1 MLWHA
6 VSHLKQERT
15 HGVPGKDGG
24 AEAVGMGFVA
34 GRTKKCQRER
44 ERGGG
49 RLPACLQ
56 CWVTLPS
63 QPVRNGDPNTSMW
76 EMLATEGSSWD
87 NSFQTVRVLPCL

>member
-1 MLWHA
+1 MHA
-6 VSHLKQERT
+6 VSYLKQERT

-49 RLPACLQ
+49 GKAACMPAMLGHTSLPACKKWRPQHLN
-56 CWVTLPS
+56 VGN
-63 QPVRNGDPNTSMW
+63 VGH
-76 EMLATEGSSWD
+76 
-87 NSFQTVRVLPCL
+87 